1 MTSGVPQ
8 GSVLGPMLFLIY
20 INDLTD
26 KTRSKL
32 RLFAD
37 DTVIYL
43 AVSNLQDAKILQQEL
58 DHLHEWEL
66 QWDME
71 LNSVSVL
78 SYMSHELEPQSLV
91 NSCCMGISLNRLE
104 APSTWAWKQ
113 VTIFLLI
120 TTSRRCAHRPDG
132 PWDS

>member
-8 GSVLGPMLFLIY
+8 GSVLGPILFLIY

-32 RLFAD
+32 PLFAD
-37 DTVIYL
+37 DTAIYL
-43 AVSNLQDAKILQQEL
+43 AVSNLQDAKILQQDL
-58 DHLHEWEL
+58 DYLHEWEL

-78 SYMSHELEPQSLV
+78 S
-91 NSCCMGISLNRLE
+91 
-104 APSTWAWKQ
+104 
-113 VTIFLLI
+113 
-120 TTSRRCAHRPDG
+120 
-132 PWDS
+132 